1 MPDSS
6 KTSIEDIANQLRRK
20 YNRSVLS
27 KKELA
32 NELNIGISTLNNYI
46 MQGYGIPKYK
56 KIGNAKNAKVIFPI
70 LEVARF
76 LSQTVEVDNGL

>member
-1 MPDSS
+1 
-6 KTSIEDIANQLRRK
+6 
-20 YNRSVLS
+20 
-27 KKELA
+27 
-32 NELNIGISTLNNYI
+32 

>member
-46 MQGYGIPKYK
+46 MQ
-56 KIGNAKNAKVIFPI
+56 
-70 LEVARF
+70 
-76 LSQTVEVDNGL
+76 